1 MTKLYHFFLIVPLPL
16 LLLFLLSLP
25 FYETIYFLIDFLH
38 LSFEDLIL
46 LLFTAFFSFSFY
58 FLQSCFQY
66 LLLHPWVSQSNTV
79 WQPIPA
85 CCPLVTI
92 SVSRYILTPSACSIF
107 TFVLSPLRM
116 HHLWTIFSNVLTVTL
131 PPDEQFFSLELRTT
145 LTLYAWVKLRI
156 PPCLSVLREMF
167 HGRFSYS
174 RVFLTYLQNC

>member
-1 MTKLYHFFLIVPLPL
+1 MTKLFHFCLIPPLL

-25 FYETIYFLIDFLH
+25 FYETIFFLIDFLH

-66 LLLHPWVSQSNTV
+66 LFPHPWVLQSNPV

-92 SVSRYILTPSACSIF
+92 SVSCYILTPSAYSIF
-107 TFVLSPLRM
+107 TFALSPLEC
-116 HHLWTIFSNVLTVTL
+116 IIYE
-131 PPDEQFFSLELRTT
+131 P
-145 LTLYAWVKLRI
+145 
-156 PPCLSVLREMF
+156 
-167 HGRFSYS
+167 YS
-174 RVFLTYLQNC
+174 QMYWLLCYLQMSSFFLLSYKLHWHFMLE